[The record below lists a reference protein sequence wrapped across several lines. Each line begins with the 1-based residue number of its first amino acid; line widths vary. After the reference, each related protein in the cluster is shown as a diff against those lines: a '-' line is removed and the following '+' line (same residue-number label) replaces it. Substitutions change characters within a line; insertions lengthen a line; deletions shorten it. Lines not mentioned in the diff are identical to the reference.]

1 MTLLFYYLAPLQND
15 TVVTSQCMQFTFRD
29 KGAAWSACDWKR
41 KEGRGKKSISPGTKY
56 VTPVPVNYAK
66 VINFGYSHISEPALE
81 LHSRAASSVGGN
93 ITAQSV
99 QPQGEIPEE
108 GRKKAQQKGLGN
120 NCPHLFDVISE
131 WVFVFLQGDSG
142 GPLVC
147 PTENGTVLAGI
158 VSWGMVPCGQPLY
171 PGVYTNVGAY
181 VDWINANQRI

>member
-1 MTLLFYYLAPLQND
+1 MEIRSLNGDLNTSQFLSVFQITISSMTLLFYYLAPLQND

-108 GRKKAQQKGLGN
+108 GRRKKS
-120 NCPHLFDVISE
+120 I
-131 WVFVFLQGDSG
+131 VFSF
-142 GPLVC
+142 
-147 PTENGTVLAGI
+147 
-158 VSWGMVPCGQPLY
+158 SW
-171 PGVYTNVGAY
+171 
-181 VDWINANQRI
+181 QRC